1 MIIVK
6 QDKKGIVNFNN
17 VTDIYIDKEDDGD
30 RHFVFYI
37 PVSNIDGLDILGIYE
52 TEERAKEVLQEIIK
66 MYKATESFKAISNRI
81 SDEVG
86 AEALK
91 SAFIYEMPEK

>member
-52 TEERAKEVLQEIIK
+52 TEERAKEILQVIIKAYRDYRTAECDGYTNVLQET
-66 MYKATESFKAISNRI
+66 A
-81 SDEVG
+81 V
-86 AEALK
+86 
-91 SAFIYEMPEK
+91 YEMPEK